1 MFIQQEAAAKGCQQV
16 LWLFGEEEQITEVGA
31 MNLFMFW
38 TNEQGGK
45 LKRNQH
51 LTSSFKL
58 HWLLNKDIH
67 FHSTSTIAHD
77 AIIIVPVCDLRNQE
91 LCDQNLR
98 KVTAIKSLVLL
109 LYQYIQC
116 GICLKKKWYRLF

>member
-45 LKRNQH
+45 FLRNQH
-51 LTSSFKL
+51 LASCFKL
-58 HWLLNKDIH
+58 YWLLSKDIY
-67 FHSTSTIAHD
+67 FRSTSTIAHD
-77 AIIIVPVCDLRNQE
+77 AIIIVPVCDLRCQE

-98 KVTAIKSLVLL
+98 KVTAIKS
-109 LYQYIQC
+109 
-116 GICLKKKWYRLF
+116 